1 MAGDPRDEDRV
12 DLILAEW
19 HRERP
24 DLDTTPQAVIG
35 RLHRLAAILDRA
47 LDEEFAKFGISQGE
61 FDVLATLRR
70 AGAPYRRSA
79 GELAER
85 TMISTG
91 GLTKRVDRLA
101 ARGLVEREGD
111 ADDRRRRHICLTP
124 AGFDLVERAVEAHT
138 ANEHRLISTLG
149 ADASTL
155 ADLLSRWLRAL
166 DVD

>member
-1 MAGDPRDEDRV
+1 MAEEHGDDDRV

-19 HRERP
+19 RRERP
-24 DLDTTPQAVIG
+24 DLDTTPQGVIG

-47 LDEEFAKFGISQGE
+47 LDEEFARFGISQGE

-91 GLTKRVDRLA
+91 GLTKRVDRLI

-111 ADDRRRRHICLTP
+111 ADDRRRRHIRLTP
-124 AGFDLVERAVEAHT
+124 AGFELVEAAVEGHT
-138 ANEHRLISTLG
+138 ANEHRLIRGLG
-149 ADASTL
+149 GDAPAL
-155 ADLLSRWLRAL
+155 AEMLRRWLRAL
-166 DVD
+166 DVG